1 MGERVTHST
10 PFRRAVEEGLLSPE
24 HVVQIGLRGTTYG
37 STDYDWPRQ
46 QVSVLMAV
54 ASRQVMHGTYVGI

>member
-1 MGERVTHST
+1 MLGERVTHST

-37 STDYDWPRQ
+37 SADYDWPREQ
-46 QVSVLMAV
+46 ANMLTS
-54 ASRQVMHGTYVGI
+54 